1 MIARLEPEKHT
12 ISDLLNFLQE
22 AGKMASADHPDE
34 LKAIDDELDRHA
46 TSFVAEL
53 VGKAVVL
60 SEKLSN

>member
-34 LKAIDDELDRHA
+34 LKAIDTELDGYA

-53 VGKAVVL
+53 VGKAVAL
-60 SEKLSN
+60 SEKIAN

>member
-1 MIARLEPEKHT
+1 MIARLDPEKHT

-34 LKAIDDELDRHA
+34 LKAID
-46 TSFVAEL
+46 TEL
-53 VGKAVVL
+53 VGKAVAL

>member
-1 MIARLEPEKHT
+1 MIARLDPEKHT
-12 ISDLLNFLQE
+12 ISDLLNFLQK

-34 LKAIDDELDRHA
+34 LKAIDTELDGYA